1 MEERLDAAAEA
12 HRVYAAMQ
20 RLSPADRQALELVAV
35 DGLSAGAA
43 AAAVGVSPV
52 ALRVRMVRARRPN

>member
-1 MEERLDAAAEA
+1 M
-12 HRVYAAMQ
+12 YAAMQ